1 MPQLNLDRN
10 KDYDHEYSDDG
21 GHTWIPTNT
30 NCSAMVE
37 AEVLYA
43 EEQGNPVTVNGQVV
57 VINEGSSLTRWTPR
71 S

>member
-1 MPQLNLDRN
+1 MAHLNLDSS

-21 GHTWIPTNT
+21 GRTWIPTNT

-37 AEVLYA
+37 AEVLHA
-43 EEQGNPVTVNGQVV
+43 EEQGNPVTANGQVV
-57 VINEGSSLTRWTPR
+57 VIDEGSSLTRWTLR

>member
-1 MPQLNLDRN
+1 MTKLNLDRN
-10 KDYDHEYSDDG
+10 KQYDHEYSNDR

-37 AEVLYA
+37 ADVLHA
-43 EEQGNPVTVNGQVV
+43 EDNGIPVTVNGQVV
-57 VINEGSSLTRWTPR
+57 VIDEGSSMTRWTPR